1 MTPLQRVC
9 DLVNLGTSVDPA
21 LGRIMNRFAKD
32 FEVVDSSLSNSIR
45 QVGVQAVV
53 FVTAV
58 FTVAVAWPGF
68 LVLGPIIGYLVRF
81 P

>member
-1 MTPLQRVC
+1 MTPLQQVC
-9 DLVNLGTSVDPA
+9 DLVNLSTPVDPA

-32 FEVVDSSLSNSIR
+32 FEVLDSSLSSSIR

-53 FVTAV
+53 FVAAV

-68 LVLGPIIGYLVRF
+68 LILGPIIGYSVR
-81 P
+81 PP

>member
-1 MTPLQRVC
+1 M
-9 DLVNLGTSVDPA
+9 NLGTLIDLA

-32 FEVVDSSLSNSIR
+32 FEVLDSSLSSSIR

-53 FVTAV
+53 FVAAV
-58 FTVAVAWPGF
+58 FTVAAAWPGF
-68 LVLGPIIGYLVRF
+68 FVLGPVIGYLVRV

>member
-1 MTPLQRVC
+1 MTLLQQVRDMGNLSTPA
-9 DLVNLGTSVDPA
+9 DLA

-32 FEVVDSSLSNSIR
+32 FEVLDSSLSSSIR

-53 FVTAV
+53 FVASVLAV
-58 FTVAVAWPGF
+58 AAAWPGF
-68 LVLGPIIGYLVRF
+68 FVLGPIIGYMVRV